1 MSSYVKLPRPVTHL
15 RYVGGIADSSK
26 NMGTTIYGMTAQ
38 YWKSILDHLD
48 GVVGHPAIFNF
59 IDHVA
64 DENTPGL
71 IQEMAYLSMGRA
83 ADLGLGRTLGCGRR

>member
-1 MSSYVKLPRPVTHL
+1 MWLISQPGSYL
-15 RYVGGIADSSK
+15 RYVGDIPAFSK